1 MLYFLVARLI
11 WNFKPLV
18 QLMCMDLCSVH
29 PPHVFEIHGVSVQI
43 RKRMRPRLNWDAF
56 VNPRKVAVYKS
67 HSGFMM
73 NGEMETTWCWQS
85 NMPLVALTRI
95 SSSHKKK
102 CFLLAKCPH
111 VDVASNFGSLS
122 SPLSRLPNL
131 SWQEQF
137 IKHRTLTHKKEKKE
151 VNDKSVGW
159 YTKEDMQKVLKWNA
173 KLPRI

>member
-1 MLYFLVARLI
+1 MKFQTIGSTNVHGSMFGASPTCI
-11 WNFKPLV
+11 WNPWCFCPNKEENALKAKLRRLCEPKKGGRLQVPQWLHDEWRNGDHLV
-18 QLMCMDLCSVH
+18 LAKQYAAC
-29 PPHVFEIHGVSVQI
+29 
-43 RKRMRPRLNWDAF
+43 
-56 VNPRKVAVYKS
+56 
-67 HSGFMM
+67 GFDKAIIFPQK
-73 NGEMETTWCWQS
+73 T
-85 NMPLVALTRI
+85 
-95 SSSHKKK
+95 